1 MGLVCFKEGPQTVIS
16 ADPTDQK
23 DLVEDNEEVI
33 SQFPQQDEDGE
44 KISLS
49 HFIMLRNL
57 GKGSYGKVM
66 LVQHTVSLKLYAMK
80 VLIKKSVKTLTQK
93 KHVQTERKVLEITN
107 HNFIT
112 KLHYAF
118 QSQTKL
124 YLIMEFVPGGELF
137 YHLKLQG
144 RMTEKKTK
152 FYAAEILIG
161 LDYLHK
167 QNIIYRDLKPEN
179 ILLDSEGHIKLCD
192 FGLSKICYGNDM
204 SAKTVCGTIE
214 YIAPEV
220 IIGQV
225 YSKCC
230 DWWTYG
236 ALLYDLLTGKPPFYR
251 LSRKQIIEYATEKD
265 IEIPQYLSEEAT
277 DLLKK
282 LLKRNPRERLG
293 LKRDAQ
299 EIYEHPFFKD
309 VDFKKIGRKEIAPP
323 VEMQN
328 ERPFK
333 FFDQNLIR
341 KCSVKDTPVNDFG
354 KFQNYS
360 NFTYDCDKLAS
371 EYNQL
376 LITH

>member
-1 MGLVCFKEGPQTVIS
+1 MGLVCFKEGPQVVLG
-16 ADPTDQK
+16 ADPIEQRD
-23 DLVEDNEEVI
+23 EEEENEEVI
-33 SQFPQQDEDGE
+33 SEYPSQDENGK
-44 KISLS
+44 KISLNQ
-49 HFIMLRNL
+49 FIMLRNL

-80 VLIKKSVKTLTQK
+80 VLIKKAVKTQTQK

-107 HNFIT
+107 HTFIT
-112 KLHYAF
+112 KLYYAF
-118 QSQTKL
+118 QTQTKL
-124 YLIMEFVPGGELF
+124 YLIMEFVSGGELF
-137 YHLKLQG
+137 YHLKLKG
-144 RMTEKKTK
+144 RMTEKKMK

-192 FGLSKICYGNDM
+192 FGLSKICSWGDM
-204 SAKTVCGTIE
+204 YAKSICGTFE
-214 YIAPEV
+214 YIAPE
-220 IIGQV
+220 IILEEI
-225 YSKCC
+225 YTKSC

-236 ALLYDLLTGKPPFYR
+236 ALLYDMLTGKPPFYQ
-251 LSRKQIIEYATEKD
+251 LTKNQIKEYAIGKD
-265 IEIPQYLSEEAT
+265 IEIPNYLSEEAI

-282 LLKRNPRERLG
+282 LLNRNPDKRLG
-293 LKRDAQ
+293 GQRGAQ

-309 VDFKKIGRKEIAPP
+309 VDFQKIERKEIEPP
-323 VEMQN
+323 FEMQN

-341 KCSVKDTPVNDFG
+341 KSSVNDTPVNELG
-354 KFQNYS
+354 RFQEFS
-360 NFTYDCDKLAS
+360 NFTYNGDQLSS

-376 LITH
+376 LITQ

>member
-1 MGLVCFKEGPQTVIS
+1 MGLVCFKEGPQAEIS
-16 ADPTDQK
+16 VDPTEKIDQ
-23 DLVEDNEEVI
+23 VEDNEEVI
-33 SQFPQQDEDGE
+33 SQLPSKNEEGE

-57 GKGSYGKVM
+57 GKGTYGKVK
-66 LVQHTVSLKLYAMK
+66 LVQHTVTQKLYAMK
-80 VLIKKSVKTLTQK
+80 VLIKKSVRTLKQK
-93 KHVQTERKVLEITN
+93 RHVQTERNVLEMTN

-118 QSQTKL
+118 QTQTKL
-124 YLIMEFVPGGELF
+124 YLIMDFVPGGELF

-144 RMTEKKTK
+144 RMNEKKTK

-192 FGLSKICYGNDM
+192 FGLSKICSGSDM
-204 SAKTVCGTIE
+204 FARTCCGTIE
-214 YIAPEV
+214 YIAPEIV
-220 IIGQV
+220 IGQV
-225 YSKCC
+225 YSKSC

-236 ALLYDLLTGKPPFYR
+236 ALLYDMLTGKPPFYK
-251 LSRKQIIEYATEKD
+251 LTKKQIFEYATQKD
-265 IEIPQYLSEEAT
+265 IEIPEYLSEEAK

-282 LLKRNPRERLG
+282 LLNKTPHERLG
-293 LKRDAQ
+293 GQRDAQ

-309 VDFKKIGRKEIAPP
+309 VDFQKIERKEIAPP

-341 KCSVKDTPVNDFG
+341 KCSVNDTPVNDFG
-354 KFQNYS
+354 KFQDYS
-360 NFTYDCDKLAS
+360 NFTYNGDKLSS
-371 EYNQL
+371 EYGQL
-376 LITH
+376 LISH